1 MKRLFGVSLL
11 ISVLFLL
18 SMAAS
23 AQTRVHFAREATSA
37 VITGNL
43 NGFNSRRVYVIRV
56 RRGQRLRVEQI
67 GNTHPVS
74 TTLEDPR
81 GEDVSDM
88 DASCNSHKDVSPTRR
103 GDYTLTVGECK
114 KADPWRGKFR
124 LRIRITG

>member
-1 MKRLFGVSLL
+1 MKKLFGVSLV
-11 ISVLFLL
+11 ISFLFLL

-23 AQTRVHFAREATSA
+23 AQTRVNFARGATSA
-37 VITGNL
+37 VITGQL
-43 NGFNSRRVYVIRV
+43 NGFKSSRVYVIRV

-67 GNTHPVS
+67 GNSHLVS
-74 TTLEDPR
+74 TSLEDPT

-114 KADPWRGKFR
+114 KADPWRGKFK
-124 LRIRITG
+124 LRIRIN

>member
-1 MKRLFGVSLL
+1 MKKLFRISLL
-11 ISVLFLL
+11 ISILFLL

-23 AQTRVHFAREATSA
+23 AQTRVNFAPGATSA
-37 VITGNL
+37 VVTGQL
-43 NGFNSRRVYVIRV
+43 NGFNSRRVYLIRV

-67 GNTHPVS
+67 GSSHLVS
-74 TTLEDPR
+74 TTLEDPT

-103 GDYTLTVGECK
+103 GDYTLTVGECR
-114 KADPWRGKFR
+114 KADRWRGKFR

>member
-1 MKRLFGVSLL
+1 MKKLFGVSLL
-11 ISVLFLL
+11 VSFLFLL
-18 SMAAS
+18 SIAAS
-23 AQTRVHFAREATSA
+23 AQTRVHFAPGATSA
-37 VITGNL
+37 VVTGNL
-43 NGFNSRRVYVIRV
+43 NGFNSTRVYVIRV

-67 GNTHPVS
+67 GNSHLVS
-74 TTLEDPR
+74 TTLEDPK

-114 KADPWRGKFR
+114 KADPWRGRFR